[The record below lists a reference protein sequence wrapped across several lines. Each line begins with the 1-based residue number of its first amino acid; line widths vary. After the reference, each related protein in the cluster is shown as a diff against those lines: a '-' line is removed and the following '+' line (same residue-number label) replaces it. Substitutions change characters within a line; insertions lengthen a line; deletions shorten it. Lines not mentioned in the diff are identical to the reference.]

1 MAANTKE
8 KIKPESE
15 SAFNF
20 EALTG
25 MEVAADMP
33 RMAVSEDGRLIYA
46 SESFYNLA
54 GIKRGAKA
62 RKVSSIFSFKGSQAL
77 ADIESGAHVITFK
90 SSGAQ
95 YVFHFDWLAS
105 GDGKNYLI
113 ASQAEETVPPP
124 VGDSVYFL
132 QDQDDLRRFLNMSQD
147 IMMIAETTGELI
159 RVNVTFCEI
168 LGYAADDLI
177 DMNFV
182 DLFEEA
188 DQPYIRSTMQSFA
201 FNDDPDQVI
210 DFEARMKTTD
220 GRNLWMEWRQQERG
234 GILYLV
240 GRDVTQTKMHEAT
253 LVRRKNQLS
262 EAEAI
267 GRMGHWR
274 WVLGE
279 DRLDWSDEIYRIF
292 GVEKENFSPSIDDL
306 NRVVLKRDVG
316 RVVQG
321 FQRAMIEKNAYDMEF
336 RIKRPDGEV
345 RFIHCEGRCE
355 LDSEGDVFALY
366 GIMQDMTERNLYEAE
381 LRTAKD
387 HAERAY
393 AAKTQFLANMSH
405 ELRTPLN
412 AIIGFSEMM
421 QRELLGPLGTPQYH
435 DYIKGIRE
443 SGEHLLD
450 LISDILDMSK
460 IEAGK
465 YDLDLEEVSLEKVIK
480 VASHM
485 MEGRAME
492 SGVKLKVLAVPD
504 ESVKIVADRRAVM
517 QILLNIMSN
526 AVKFTREGGQ
536 VTLECETR
544 EGGITLKISDNGIG
558 IPPNKLQTITMP
570 FEQASSSYCRD
581 HEGTGLGLAITKE
594 LIEMHG
600 GALKIESTV
609 NVGTT
614 VTVKLPF
621 KPAKK

>member
-1 MAANTKE
+1 MAVNTKE

-168 LGYAADDLI
+168 LGYDADDLI

-201 FNDDPDQVI
+201 LNDDPDQVI

-279 DRLDWSDEIYRIF
+279 DTLDWSDEIYRIF

-355 LDSEGDVFALY
+355 LDAEGDVFALY

-600 GALKIESTV
+600 GALKIESAV